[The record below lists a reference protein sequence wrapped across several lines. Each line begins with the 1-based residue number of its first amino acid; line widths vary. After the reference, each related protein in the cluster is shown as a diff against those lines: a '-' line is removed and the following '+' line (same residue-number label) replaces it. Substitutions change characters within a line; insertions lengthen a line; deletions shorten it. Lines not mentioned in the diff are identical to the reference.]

1 MKFII
6 NEMQTAGSAI
16 LTNTDGASPPAYIVG
31 VRGDES
37 TIYNGLDGRLL
48 CEIDWVNDCIYVDEK
63 PVPVSDFLQPT
74 PGGSGMTMHFRGR
87 KYLWEIRGRD
97 LVLRLALNN
106 VSETIM
112 LARYHQ
118 RYGPAM
124 VFNRKDF
131 LEITPCGASLAGVII
146 ASFWILKQANG
157 LKKLPSE
164 LRAPPS
170 PPWVHAQLAW
180 SEKNTVSV

>member
-1 MKFII
+1 MKFAI
-6 NEMQTAGSAI
+6 NEMPTAGSAI
-16 LTNTDGASPPAYIVG
+16 LANTDGASPPAYIVG

-48 CEIDWVNDCIYVDEK
+48 CEIDW
-63 PVPVSDFLQPT
+63 PT
-74 PGGSGMTMHFRGR
+74 PGGSGMTMQFRGR

-97 LVLRLALNN
+97 LVLHLALNN

-118 RYGPAM
+118 RHGPA

-170 PPWVHAQLAW
+170 PPWVHAQPVW
-180 SEKNTVSV
+180 SEKNIVSV